1 VARLSL
7 IFDHLEPAGSEHV
20 KAMKT
25 LKGIFQMIKDTTIC
39 FQTSS
44 EIRNSLEKIAEKESQ
59 SVSSVVESIIYHYLK
74 SDKAVEG
81 IFQNRRRFERKKTT
95 IPAYIGDTRWQ
106 RDDFV
111 AGTILDISL
120 GGIKMSIP
128 KGTKVDIQNVREA
141 EELSIVFR
149 IPSCYWPISVKI
161 SPQAVS
167 ESAEEVHLGASLI
180 NPDFQAYSALQKYLM

>member
-1 VARLSL
+1 
-7 IFDHLEPAGSEHV
+7 
-20 KAMKT
+20 MK
-25 LKGIFQMIKDTTIC
+25 KETTIC

-44 EIRNSLEKIAEKESQ
+44 EVRSSLEKIAERESQ
-59 SVSSVVESIIYHYLK
+59 SVSSVVESIICHYLK
-74 SDKAVEG
+74 NDKSTEG

-95 IPAYIGDTRWQ
+95 IPAYIGDIRWQ

-128 KGTKVDIQNVREA
+128 KGTKVDIRNVRET

-161 SPQAVS
+161 SPQSVS
-167 ESAEEVHLGASLI
+167 ESAEEIQVGASLI